1 MGVKEVLQLVN
12 FQFNTDKVV
21 QIDIIENDT
30 ESNRNERINRCISI
44 DINLKKAF
52 GLLGLYVGI
61 TNAHLPGLVF
71 EFIRSMS

>member
-1 MGVKEVLQLVN
+1 MGVKEVLQLIN
-12 FQFNTDKVV
+12 FKFDTDKVI

-30 ESNRNERINRCISI
+30 ESNRNEKTTRSASI

-61 TNAHLPGLVF
+61 MNAHLPELVF